1 MVTATIK
8 YQGELRCLC
17 THVQSGSTIETD
29 APTDNFG
36 KGERFSPTD
45 TICIGLATCII
56 TTMGIKSKPEN
67 IDLSGSQ
74 LEVTKVMRNDPR
86 RISKIEIN
94 IHLNTSPSLSAAQK
108 SWLEDIGN
116 NCPVM
121 LSLHPDI
128 EKNVNYFW
136 EA

>member
-1 MVTATIK
+1 MATATID
-8 YQGELRCLC
+8 YQGELRCVC
-17 THVQSGSTIETD
+17 THLQSGSIIETD

-56 TTMGIKSKPEN
+56 TTMGIKAKSEK
-67 IDLSGSQ
+67 IDLNGTS
-74 LEVTKVMRNDPR
+74 LEVTKVMRSDPR
-86 RISKIEIN
+86 RISAIEIN
-94 IHLNTSPSLSAAQK
+94 LRMKSNPALTAEQK
-108 SWLEDIGN
+108 SWLENIGN

-128 EKNVNYFW
+128 EKRVRYSW
-136 EA
+136 E